1 MDAPITIRR
10 ALPADAEE
18 TAAVLSA
25 AFRSMTFV
33 PKMHTDEED
42 RGSVRGL
49 IADKECWVAERD
61 GAIVGLA
68 CFHNGW
74 LEQLYV
80 HPSHHNRGAGS
91 LLLRQVMCEHP
102 EGFHFWTFQANAGAR
117 RFYERHG
124 CVAVEFTD
132 GSGNEERTPDVR
144 YQWRPARTRRI
155 A

>member
-1 MDAPITIRR
+1 MPTAIRR
-10 ALPADAEE
+10 ATLADAGE
-18 TAAVLSA
+18 TAAVFSA

-33 PKMHTDEED
+33 PKIHTDEED
-42 RGSVRGL
+42 RAFVAGL
-49 IADKECWVAERD
+49 IAGKECWVAEGD
-61 GAIVGLA
+61 GRIVGFA

-80 HPSHHNRGAGS
+80 HPSQHNRGAGTQ
-91 LLLRQVMCEHP
+91 LLRQVMSAHP
-102 EGFHFWTFQANAGAR
+102 EGFQFWTFEANAGAR

-132 GSGNEERTPDVR
+132 GSGNEERTSDVR
-144 YQWRPARTRRI
+144 YEWRPATTPRT